1 VSSASTTR
9 PFSAIALGVAVEPRV
24 AARRQGGV
32 LAVVRFLFLAV
43 ALSGCSLLG
52 GQAVSLEG
60 RAFLSTVVTE
70 GGAAR
75 ALVAGTRIRI
85 SFNAGGQI
93 GVSAGCNI
101 MGGSY
106 RLEGGILRFEG
117 GSMTEMGCDPERH
130 AQDDWVFEFL
140 GSGPSVAL
148 SGNDLVL
155 TSGAVVI
162 QLIDREIAERDLAL
176 VGPTWTVTSIVNGD
190 AVSSV
195 PVGVV
200 ATLVFGA
207 GERVAVSTGCNEGG
221 STYAVAGE
229 SMTFSDVA
237 LTKRACDG
245 AAGQMEAAVLAVI
258 TADRVLFGVD
268 AKMLSLRVAG
278 GGLDLSG
285 S

>member
-1 VSSASTTR
+1 MLLLLR
-9 PFSAIALGVAVEPRV
+9 I
-24 AARRQGGV
+24 
-32 LAVVRFLFLAV
+32 LFLAL
-43 ALSGCSLLG
+43 AITGCSFFG
-52 GQAVSLEG
+52 GQGASLEG
-60 RAFLSTVVTE
+60 RTFLSTGVTD
-70 GGAAR
+70 GDVPHD
-75 ALVAGTRIRI
+75 LVAGTRIRI
-85 SFNAGGQI
+85 SFIAGGTI

-106 RLEGGILRFEG
+106 RHEGGALQFDG

-130 AQDDWVFEFL
+130 AQDDWLFGFL

-155 TSGAVVI
+155 TSGPVDI
-162 QLIDREIAERDLAL
+162 RLIDREIAEPDLAL
-176 VGPTWTVTSIVNGD
+176 VGPTWTVISIVDGD

-200 ATLVFGA
+200 ATLAFGA
-207 GERVAVSTGCNEGG
+207 DGRVAVSTGCNDGG
-221 STYAVAGE
+221 GTYAVAGE

-258 TADRVLFGVD
+258 TADRVLFGLD
-268 AKMLSLRVAG
+268 ANALSLRVAG

>member
-1 VSSASTTR
+1 MQ
-9 PFSAIALGVAVEPRV
+9 PFSAIALRVAVEPCV
-24 AARRQGGV
+24 AARRQVGV
-32 LAVVRFLFLAV
+32 LTVVRILCLAV
-43 ALSGCSLLG
+43 ALGGCSLLG
-52 GQAVSLEG
+52 GQAASLEG
-60 RAFLSTVVTE
+60 RTFLSTGVTD
-70 GGAAR
+70 GDAPHD
-75 ALVAGTRIRI
+75 LVAGTRIRI
-85 SFNAGGQI
+85 SFNAGGAI

-106 RLEGGILRFEG
+106 RLEGGTLRFEG

-130 AQDDWVFEFL
+130 AQDDWLFEFL

-155 TSGAVVI
+155 TSGLVVI
-162 QLIDREIAERDLAL
+162 RLLDREIAEPDLAL
-176 VGPTWTVTSIVNGD
+176 VGTTWTVASIVDGG

-207 GERVAVSTGCNEGG
+207 DGRVAVSTGCNDGG
-221 STYAVAGE
+221 GTYAVAGE

-268 AKMLSLRVAG
+268 ANMLSLRVAG

-285 S
+285 G